1 MVSGN
6 IPTAG
11 NASTPLNISNE
22 LNLDKIQTKEVE
34 TLKSNKI
41 DAKSDQTS
49 IPSSACCSV
58 CCLSV
63 TVPKTDPWRSRGNIN
78 LFPTGSSSAKR
89 PNKSVNG

>member
-22 LNLDKIQTKEVE
+22 LNQDKIQTKEVE

-49 IPSSACCSV
+49 IPSSADQDY
-58 CCLSV
+58 LSV

-78 LFPTGSSSAKR
+78 LFPTGS
-89 PNKSVNG
+89 